1 MKTTLF
7 SIFFYSLVLLNPVA
21 NGQSVTMINKF
32 NNQTLTLFVDGIQV
46 DGNYTEVSIGN
57 HALVAKYSDGSVAA
71 TKNVNFTSG
80 LAYNWS
86 VKPPAIQMLV
96 KRKEK
101 RDKCTLGE
109 LWVNGNYYCKTLELR
124 FNNNQNNVS
133 SIPVGTYVAEPMYK
147 GTKRGWRIQFNV
159 ISGRVY
165 DPNDNFKMKEIQRE
179 GIQIHCG
186 NYEITS
192 GTSGTLQG
200 CILVGDKYDL
210 MRCKFDATDCSVF
223 ENLLNEYFDTDTNG
237 NPNTN
242 IEVNVTVQLDY

>member
-7 SIFFYSLVLLNPVA
+7 FIFFYSLVLLNPDA

-71 TKNVNFTSG
+71 TKNVNFTYG

-109 LWVNGNYYCKTLELR
+109 LWVNGNYFCKTLELR
-124 FNNNQNNVS
+124 FNNNQNDIS

-147 GTKRGWRIQFNV
+147 DTKKEWRIQFNV

-165 DPNDNFKMKEIQRE
+165 NPNDNYTMMEVQRT

-186 NYEITS
+186 NYETTGNIK
-192 GTSGTLQG
+192 G

-210 MRCKFDATDCSVF
+210 LRCKFDAPYNDCSVF
-223 ENLLNEYFDTDTNG
+223 ENLLNEYFDTDANG
-237 NPNTN
+237 NPNKN
-242 IEVNVTVQLDY
+242 IEVNITVQLDY